1 MTLKNED
8 EYRAA
13 LAEVSPYFDGPE
25 PEQMPARVSE
35 LLHAIEAYERE
46 FYPVPSLLCHGG
58 AMNTGFLKMQHER
71 FMQAAQKFD
80 DGRFTREDLEKVAE
94 EAREHTL
101 FLKDGTD
108 IQETLKRLPFGDL
121 QMTLLQKA
129 PTNARYIEAI
139 EIINNHLKKLDRSR

>member
-46 FYPVPSLLCHGG
+46 FYPVPSLPCHGG

-80 DGRFTREDLEKVAE
+80 DGRKKSAFQGAFSFTS
-94 EAREHTL
+94 
-101 FLKDGTD
+101 FLHHQVGCC
-108 IQETLKRLPFGDL
+108 LGHLLMALPFAQPVGGCL
-121 QMTLLQKA
+121 GCCSCCPLL
-129 PTNARYIEAI
+129 
-139 EIINNHLKKLDRSR
+139 